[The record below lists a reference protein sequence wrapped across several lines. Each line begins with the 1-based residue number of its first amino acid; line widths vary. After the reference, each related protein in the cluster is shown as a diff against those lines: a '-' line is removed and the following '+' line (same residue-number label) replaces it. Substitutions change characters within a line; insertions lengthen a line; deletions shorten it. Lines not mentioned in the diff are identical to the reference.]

1 MIRSILFAALSTGG
15 FAALSTHG
23 LYAADLTVGTATA
36 AAGRKATGALQ
47 IAAGVDAAASVP
59 VIVVNGAK
67 PGPVLALVSGSHGT
81 EYASI
86 IAVAKLA
93 QSLDAAAI
101 SGSVI
106 LLPLVNVASFQE
118 KVPHVNPVDRKN
130 MNRFYPGKPDGT
142 QTERISWAIA
152 QQVVQ
157 KSDYLL
163 DYHGGDLDE
172 NLAKYSYWP
181 DTGNSRI
188 AAATR
193 AMVLAFGL
201 DHIIIQNAR
210 NPVPPGGAVTLTRYA
225 QNLGKPAIPV
235 EAGHAGTVHAEDVDA
250 LVNGT
255 LSVMREL
262 KMLAGAPKPVEHPL
276 WLGPITTVAADQDG
290 IFFPLVAPE
299 TYVRQGM
306 AIGYLTNYYGER
318 IREVTAPLSGVVAY
332 IGAVP
337 SMKKGDTVA
346 NIAALADDPQ
356 H

>member
-1 MIRSILFAALSTGG
+1 MRSILLALFSTFAAQ
-15 FAALSTHG
+15 
-23 LYAADLTVGTATA
+23 AADLAVGTAA
-36 AAGRKATGALQ
+36 ASPGHKAAGELQ
-47 IAAGVDAAASVP
+47 IPAGADAEAHVP
-59 VIVVNGAK
+59 VIVINGAR

-86 IAVAKLA
+86 IAVEKLA

-101 SGSVI
+101 AGSVI
-106 LLPLVNVASFQE
+106 VLPLVNVASFQD

-142 QTERISWAIA
+142 QTERISWAIGK
-152 QQVVQ
+152 QVVE
-157 KSDYLL
+157 KCDYLL

-181 DTGNSRI
+181 DTGNPRI
-188 AAATR
+188 AAAAR
-193 AMVLAFGL
+193 SMVLAFGL

-210 NPVPPGGAVTLTRYA
+210 NPIVPGGPVTLTRYA

-235 EAGHAGTVHAEDVDA
+235 EAGHAGTVRAEDVDA

-255 LSVMREL
+255 LNVMREL
-262 KMLAGAPKPVEHPL
+262 KMLSGAPKPVENPL
-276 WLGPITTVAADQDG
+276 WLGPITTVTADRDG
-290 IFFPLVAPE
+290 IFFPVVAPE

-306 AIGYLTNYYGER
+306 TIGYQTDYYGEKVR
-318 IREVTAPLSGVVAY
+318 DITSPISGVVAY

-346 NIAALADDPQ
+346 NIAALAGDPQ